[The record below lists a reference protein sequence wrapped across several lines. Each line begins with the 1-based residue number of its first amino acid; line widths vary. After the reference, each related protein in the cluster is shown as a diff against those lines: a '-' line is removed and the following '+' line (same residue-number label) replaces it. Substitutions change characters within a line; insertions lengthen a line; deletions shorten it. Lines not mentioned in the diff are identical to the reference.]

1 MNNADNKLQSSSCI
15 LQCEEGERDV
25 GLEAVASS
33 DSVARVGASGRAS
46 ARLSKLDYWEDPGT
60 GELSI
65 E

>member
-25 GLEAVASS
+25 GLQAMASS
-33 DSVARVGASGRAS
+33 DSGARVGASGRAS
-46 ARLSKLDYWEDPGT
+46 ARLSKLGYWEDPGT
-60 GELSI
+60 GELGI